1 MKPQNSYTTSK
12 NAGQESELPI
22 CTQLTGLM
30 ASKFQTTITA
40 CMTNILQNCQLHC
53 FYLQVL
59 AMQRSIGTKKSL
71 NATNSLHKNNYIQV
85 QRITTCRLRS
95 QSGNPIELTKE
106 AHHVH
111 IGDARMHSLHSVAAL
126 QSREMACSS
135 AVSVCESTAVET
147 GWSFK

>member
-1 MKPQNSYTTSK
+1 MHDKHSTKLSTALLLFYRCLQC
-12 NAGQESELPI
+12 NALS
-22 CTQLTGLM
+22 
-30 ASKFQTTITA
+30 AK
-40 CMTNILQNCQLHC
+40 
-53 FYLQVL
+53 
-59 AMQRSIGTKKSL
+59 KKSL

-95 QSGNPIELTKE
+95 QSGNPIELTKD

-147 GWSFK
+147 G

>member
-53 FYLQVL
+53 IYLQVL
-59 AMQRSIGTKKSL
+59 AMQRSIGKKNPWMQLTVCIKIITFKYNALQRVDYALSQVIQL
-71 NATNSLHKNNYIQV
+71 NSPKRHTMYTSGTRECTLCIASLHCKV
-85 QRITTCRLRS
+85 AKWPALRPSRFAS
-95 QSGNPIELTKE
+95 Q
-106 AHHVH
+106 
-111 IGDARMHSLHSVAAL
+111 L
-126 QSREMACSS
+126 Q
-135 AVSVCESTAVET
+135 
-147 GWSFK
+147 